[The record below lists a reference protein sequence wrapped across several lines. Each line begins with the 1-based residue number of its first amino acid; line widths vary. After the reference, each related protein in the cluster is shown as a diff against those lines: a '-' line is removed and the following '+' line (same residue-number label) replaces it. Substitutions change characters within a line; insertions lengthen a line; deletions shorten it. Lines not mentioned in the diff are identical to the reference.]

1 MISVSDPSTGEISTT
16 PGRLGS
22 LLRMTSSDFS
32 RADGRAVHDLR
43 PVRITRG
50 FTTNPAGS
58 VLVEFGGTR
67 VMCTASVSEGVPRFK
82 RDSGEGW
89 LTAEYAML
97 PSSTAERMP
106 RESLKGKVKGR
117 TQEISRLIGRSLRAA
132 VDLRAL
138 GENTVNIDCDVL
150 QADGGTRTA
159 SITGAYVALADALA
173 VLQARGVVPGQP
185 LLDPV
190 AAVSVGV
197 IDGVPCLDLPYEE
210 DSRAEVDMNVVMTAA
225 GRFVEIQG
233 TGEAAEF
240 SRDELNDLLDL
251 AEGGLYQLVDL
262 QRAALDAE
270 IGASVTLGDWASH
283 DQAARLAE
291 RN

>member
-1 MISVSDPSTGEISTT
+1 
-16 PGRLGS
+16 
-22 LLRMTSSDFS
+22 MTSSDF
-32 RADGRAVHDLR
+32 RRVDGRAVDELR

-58 VLVEFGGTR
+58 VLVEFGDTR

-82 RDSGEGW
+82 KNSGEGW

-97 PSSTAERMP
+97 PSATTERMP
-106 RESLKGKVKGR
+106 REAVRGKVKGR

-132 VDLRAL
+132 VDLRGL

-159 SITGAYVALADALA
+159 SVTGAYVALADALG

-185 LLDPV
+185 LMPPV
-190 AAVSVGV
+190 AAVSVGI

-210 DSRAEVDMNVVMTAA
+210 DSRADVDMNVVMTAE
-225 GRFVEIQG
+225 GRFVELQG
-233 TGEAAEF
+233 TGEHAEF
-240 SRDELNDLLDL
+240 NRDELDALLDL
-251 AEGGLYQLVDL
+251 AEGGLRSLITL
-262 QRAALDAE
+262 QNRALDA
-270 IGASVTLGDWASH
+270 TLGEAVVLGEWS
-283 DQAARLAE
+283 
-291 RN
+291 

>member
-1 MISVSDPSTGEISTT
+1 
-16 PGRLGS
+16 
-22 LLRMTSSDFS
+22 MTSSDFS
-32 RADGRAVHDLR
+32 RADGRGVDDLR

-138 GENTVNIDCDVL
+138 GENTVNIDCDVF

-173 VLQARGVVPGQP
+173 VLQSRGVVPGQP

-233 TGEAAEF
+233 TGEEAEF

-251 AEGGLYQLVDL
+251 AEGGLYSLIDL
-262 QRAALDAE
+262 QRTALNAE
-270 IGASVTLGDWASH
+270 IGESVFLGDWTAQG
-283 DQAARLAE
+283 QAASANG